1 MPVRH
6 ETSRGAARQAAIA
19 IAAAVLIAVVSALI
33 LYHTV
38 DSRWEAVNRTLTRY
52 RIADCASS
60 AALYARQGQ
69 YEKAR
74 EQASSFFTQLS
85 TQLDSGK
92 AFTDDQKNRLRPLLA
107 QRDDVITLLA
117 RSDPAS
123 VDRLFQLELAYRN
136 LAGALG

>member
-1 MPVRH
+1 MV
-6 ETSRGAARQAAIA
+6 IA
-19 IAAAVLIAVVSALI
+19 ITAAVLIAVLSGLL

-38 DSRWEAVNRTLTRY
+38 DSRWDAVNSTLIRY
-52 RIADCASS
+52 RIADNAS
-60 AALYARQGQ
+60 AASLYARQGQ

-74 EQASSFFTQLS
+74 QQASTFFTQLS
-85 TQLDSGK
+85 AQLDSGK

-136 LAGALG
+136 NVGSLG